1 MLLSPYCSGGHVLRP
16 ESLRELGTQFLSDV
30 SDKATFSSHPVH
42 TRCPPWPRLGHA
54 PRAISCPRHDGILFS
69 LYYPFKKFRTTWKP
83 ACFGRGNGY
92 KAFTQLAREAYRCVP
107 VRDWRCAGTS
117 FLCDGSV
124 FSQMSRSSCR
134 GPSTTPESVLLRR
147 CRVDVN
153 GSEIERWK
161 THLDSFGYLLTWI
174 SILHLYWQGSSHLK
188 DSKTT
193 ETSKTRHQH
202 WWQKKTP
209 TPMLNSSVIASRHSS
224 LCSPLQALRES
235 QLLAVYVSTCRSLV
249 RDLKTL
255 SRDPDKTYKKDCA
268 QNVPSLRQRNRACSG
283 PGAQFWPF
291 ESEARNKPET
301 WWNIQLWGVP
311 ATAAASPGQNPQWF
325 WWPGAKWNKKKVRR
339 MVTVSGICNTHG
351 SRNWLWCG
359 GRRNLRLLPQGM
371 ANCMH
376 GSKKW
381 VRLVMEKTI
390 ETQELFPRR
399 TAAASKG

>member
-1 MLLSPYCSGGHVLRP
+1 MYCSSKLHTSTLPSQSQLASQLSSPVHMLRSYCHFQFTVLEVIFLTLTYLSEDWVVGIPEPVCAKRVWILALGFLLPTSLPQTSRFFFACSRMLPLYSMLLCPYCSGGHVLRP

-42 TRCPPWPRLGHA
+42 TRCCPWPRLGHV
-54 PRAISCPRHDGILFS
+54 SCPRHDGILFS

-107 VRDWRCAGTS
+107 VRAWRCAGTS

-124 FSQMSRSSCR
+124 FSQMSRSSCW
-134 GPSTTPESVLLRR
+134 GPSTPPESVLLRR

-174 SILHLYWQGSSHLK
+174 SILHLYWQGFSHLK

-209 TPMLNSSVIASRHSS
+209 TPMLNSSVIASRNSS
-224 LCSPLQALRES
+224 LCSAGEPAPGSVRFNLSLTGKGLKNSVEGPRQNLQKRLCPKRPI
-235 QLLAVYVSTCRSLV
+235 T
-249 RDLKTL
+249 KTT
-255 SRDPDKTYKKDCA
+255 K
-268 QNVPSLRQRNRACSG
+268 PSLQRAGCSVMT
-283 PGAQFWPF
+283 FWIR
-291 ESEARNKPET
+291 ST
-301 WWNIQLWGVP
+301 
-311 ATAAASPGQNPQWF
+311 
-325 WWPGAKWNKKKVRR
+325 
-339 MVTVSGICNTHG
+339 
-351 SRNWLWCG
+351 
-359 GRRNLRLLPQGM
+359 
-371 ANCMH
+371 
-376 GSKKW
+376 
-381 VRLVMEKTI
+381 
-390 ETQELFPRR
+390 
-399 TAAASKG
+399 